1 MEHGGNLRAGRRT
14 LWIKQIFGF
23 SLYQSVADCPLHY
36 CFCVIRNLVRVL
48 EFIKISRNGQL
59 VALVVRVAVE
69 DGGKLFAGNG
79 IVRAEF
85 VLAVACKDAIR
96 CRPCDCVGVPPSGFH
111 IGKAVFALRRETALH
126 APENGCHHAACHRPV
141 RTEQGLARAEH
152 QTIFVNEHCIVVEPV
167 LFRNI
172 SKGVYDYVR
181 IFIRAP
187 ACVYGHIFRQRNLGN
202 LICQALV
209 AVPADKGM
217 PMPSRNVFCQAE
229 VGVVCFPHVG
239 YSTAAIGFK
248 VQRVIGDGR
257 FAAAATAATA
267 ADIRP
272 VGVDDGI
279 FREFGSLRD
288 LFAAVLIG
296 KPAVEAV
303 VASGDAGQRA

>member
-1 MEHGGNLRAGRRT
+1 MAICNAINPASSFGKSTPVFFSIIFGLSVRLHRRSLLNEAVKHGGNLRAGCRT

-36 CFCVIRNLVRVL
+36 HFCVIRNLVRVL
-48 EFIKISRNGQL
+48 KLVKIFRDGQL

-85 VLAVACKDAIR
+85 VFAVACKDAIL
-96 CRPCDCVGVPPSGFH
+96 CCPCDCVGVPPSGFH
-111 IGKAVFALRRETALH
+111 IGKAIFVLRREAALH

-141 RTEQGLARAEH
+141 RTEQGLARAGH
-152 QTIFVNEHCIVVEPV
+152 QTIFVNEHRIVVEPV

-202 LICQALV
+202 LICQSAIYNWVISKAYAMAL
-209 AVPADKGM
+209 A
-217 PMPSRNVFCQAE
+217 
-229 VGVVCFPHVG
+229 
-239 YSTAAIGFK
+239 
-248 VQRVIGDGR
+248 
-257 FAAAATAATA
+257 
-267 ADIRP
+267 
-272 VGVDDGI
+272 
-279 FREFGSLRD
+279 SLS
-288 LFAAVLIG
+288 LLY
-296 KPAVEAV
+296 
-303 VASGDAGQRA
+303 